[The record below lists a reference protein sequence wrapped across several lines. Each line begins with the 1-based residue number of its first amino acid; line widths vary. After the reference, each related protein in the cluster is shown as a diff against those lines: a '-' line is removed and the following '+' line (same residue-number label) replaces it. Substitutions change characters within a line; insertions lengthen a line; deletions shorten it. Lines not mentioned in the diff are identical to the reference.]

1 MTLPRPRDITRQTA
15 RLYYIIS
22 PQIGLSTRRNV
33 RSTSGDLVLPLPAPP
48 VGVDCVCPAFGCGW
62 YCREA
67 IWMLGDPSTTRG
79 QAAGLPLP
87 LSDPFRYRDRVNIPL
102 VSLIKRR
109 KVVGSIGV
117 AFGRASADVAIT
129 V

>member
-15 RLYYIIS
+15 RPEYIIA
-22 PQIGLSTRRNV
+22 PQYGLSTRRNV

-67 IWMLGDPSTTRG
+67 IWMLGDPSTRG
-79 QAAGLPLP
+79 GRQQASPYPFPIRFATAIGSTYHSF
-87 LSDPFRYRDRVNIPL
+87 LSSSGGKWL
-102 VSLIKRR
+102 GVS
-109 KVVGSIGV
+109 V
-117 AFGRASADVAIT
+117 
-129 V
+129 